1 MVFCVS
7 VLYLCIGCYFSS
19 LISYCIYLGVFSFV
33 LLRLARYLHLCCL
46 CFGCHIR
53 EIIVYYNVMKF
64 SPYIFFYNFI
74 VSNFMFKSFIHF
86 ELIFVCGID
95 KDPPSFCWMWISSF
109 PSSICLG
116 DCPFSL
122 CSVGTLVEDY
132 LIDMQGFISW
142 ISVLFHRSVYLSLH
156 LICIYDST
164 IVFIIIIIITIAL

>member
-1 MVFCVS
+1 MFLCYICVLVVTFLLWFLIAYIWVF
-7 VLYLCIGCYFSS
+7 S
-19 LISYCIYLGVFSFV
+19 LLSFWGWPDICIYVACALDVIFERSLF
-33 LLRLARYLHLCCL
+33 
-46 CFGCHIR
+46 IN
-53 EIIVYYNVMKF
+53 NVMKF

-109 PSSICLG
+109 PSGICLG

-164 IVFIIIIIITIAL
+164 IVFFIIIIITIAL